1 MKSFKQ
7 FLIENTT
14 HKVITQAI
22 FNKLSNGMYKN
33 NIKHAYENGSSI
45 FRGTYNS
52 KLVHNAISLYGF
64 NNSERKS
71 ANTSNIYNTILS
83 TGLLDSWE
91 EYPKRNTSFICTTNK
106 TYAENYGYIIS
117 IIPPDNTKLGV
128 CSENDFWFSFKKL
141 KSIGIY
147 DMETFNHVM
156 ELFIDIV
163 IDDSSIDNIGYKD
176 SSYIKKVIIDT
187 DNKLKNLDG
196 KQLID
201 LIKTSL
207 NYDED
212 IFVENNK
219 LLLNLTNDLI
229 QYDQKL
235 DFVGFLNNIL
245 SPENNNFGL
254 IEYSSLKQKT
264 NKEVWF
270 SGEALFIT
278 DWNEFENMYKE
289 SIK

>member
-1 MKSFKQ
+1 
-7 FLIENTT
+7 
-14 HKVITQAI
+14 
-22 FNKLSNGMYKN
+22 
-33 NIKHAYENGSSI
+33 
-45 FRGTYNS
+45 
-52 KLVHNAISLYGF
+52 
-64 NNSERKS
+64 
-71 ANTSNIYNTILS
+71 
-83 TGLLDSWE
+83 
-91 EYPKRNTSFICTTNK
+91 
-106 TYAENYGYIIS
+106 
-117 IIPPDNTKLGV
+117 
-128 CSENDFWFSFKKL
+128 
-141 KSIGIY
+141 
-147 DMETFNHVM
+147 METFNHIM

-187 DNKLKNLDG
+187 DNKLKKLDG

-212 IFVENNK
+212 IFVENNT
-219 LLLNLTNDLI
+219 LLLNLTNTFI

-235 DFVGFLNNIL
+235 NLIGFLDNIL
-245 SPENNNFGL
+245 SPKNNNFDL

-264 NKEVWF
+264 NKEIWF
-270 SGEALFIT
+270 SGQALFIT